1 MQPNVTMKARLQQL
15 QRQLGVKA
23 DGVLGAQTLSAIER
37 DLKLVAQPE
46 PASALSNVSWPEDN
60 DAALRAFFGEPGED
74 NLVSFT
80 LPYPMKLYTRDGQP
94 VTRSRCHA
102 KVKDSLCAVLEDIQ
116 RIYGKDWIEFHGL
129 DVFGG
134 IYNYRTMRRGTSL
147 SRHSWGIAIDL
158 NPDENAMQTPWKA
171 ERIGQPGWA
180 NMPHEAIAV
189 FEKHGW
195 KSGARA
201 WGKDAMHF
209 QATR

>member
-1 MQPNVTMKARLQQL
+1 MDHSMEARVQRLQ
-15 QRQLGVKA
+15 RHLGVNA
-23 DGVLGAQTLSAIER
+23 DGVLGVETLSAVER
-37 DLKLVAQPE
+37 AFKLDAQPE
-46 PASALSNVSWPEDN
+46 PGPGLRVAIWPDDN
-60 DAALRAFFGEPGED
+60 EAALREFFGKPGED

-80 LPYPMKLYTRDGQP
+80 LPYPMKLYTRNGQP

-102 KVKDSLCAVLEDIQ
+102 KVKDSLCAVLEELHQIFGQD
-116 RIYGKDWIEFHGL
+116 RLEFHGL

-134 IYNYRTMRRGTSL
+134 IYNYRTMRGGSSL

-171 ERIGQPGWA
+171 DRVGQPGWA
-180 NMPHEAIAV
+180 TMPTEAIAT

>member
-1 MQPNVTMKARLQQL
+1 MLEELHRTY
-15 QRQLGVKA
+15 GA
-23 DGVLGAQTLSAIER
+23 DWLA
-37 DLKLVAQPE
+37 
-46 PASALSNVSWPEDN
+46 
-60 DAALRAFFGEPGED
+60 
-74 NLVSFT
+74 
-80 LPYPMKLYTRDGQP
+80 
-94 VTRSRCHA
+94 
-102 KVKDSLCAVLEDIQ
+102 
-116 RIYGKDWIEFHGL
+116 FHGL

-158 NPDENAMQTPWKA
+158 NPDENGMQTPWKA

-180 NMPHEAIAV
+180 NMPQEAIAV

-201 WGKDAMHF
+201 WSKDAMHF